1 MNSIRLRTSLVLAA
15 TVALSSMA
23 SAQTYAFTTTELGR
37 IVPARFATTTQ
48 QLLASVDVA
57 TSAPVL
63 SGHAVNT
70 VEKSDLLAELVASDA
85 QSLDAVNTKN
95 SDDANA
101 DESEKDEQ
109 GFFAS
114 TMGRASMV
122 GLAGL
127 AGASYFALRP
137 DSKTNE
143 QLSYTVG
150 ILPLGGTLANTPS
163 VADETVTPEPATVAL
178 MGLGLGAL
186 GIVARRR
193 RSN

>member
-1 MNSIRLRTSLVLAA
+1 MVLAA

-23 SAQTYAFTTTELGR
+23 GAQTYAFTSTQLGR

-57 TSAPVL
+57 QAMPTISAQM
-63 SGHAVNT
+63 VNT
-70 VEKSDLLAELVASDA
+70 TEKSDLLSELIAADA
-85 QSLDAVNTKN
+85 QSLGTVSTKS
-95 SDDANA
+95 SDENAA

-109 GFFAS
+109 GFFSS

-137 DSKTNE
+137 DSKASGE
-143 QLSYTVG
+143 LSYSLGNQPVVG
-150 ILPLGGTLANTPS
+150 LADNPFHPD
-163 VADETVTPEPATVAL
+163 VVPEPASIAL
-178 MGLGLGAL
+178 TGLGLGAL
-186 GIVARRR
+186 GVIARRR